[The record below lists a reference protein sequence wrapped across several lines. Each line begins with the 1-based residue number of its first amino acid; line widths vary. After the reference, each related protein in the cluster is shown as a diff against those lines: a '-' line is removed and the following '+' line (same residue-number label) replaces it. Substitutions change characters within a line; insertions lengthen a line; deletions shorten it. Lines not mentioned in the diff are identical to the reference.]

1 MDTEQLM
8 SQALTSLARLNN
20 QADSEEQQIATAQAY
35 ALLAIANEL
44 KKINDRADAEA
55 YSRDLLEGH
64 EF

>member
-1 MDTEQLM
+1 M
-8 SQALTSLARLNN
+8 SQALASLARLNN
-20 QADSEEQQIATAQAY
+20 QADSEELQIATAQAY

>member
-8 SQALTSLARLNN
+8 SQALASLASLQN
-20 QADSEEQQIATAQAY
+20 QPDSKAQQIATAQAY

-64 EF
+64 DF

>member
-1 MDTEQLM
+1 VDTEQLM
-8 SQALTSLARLNN
+8 SQALASLAHLDN
-20 QADSEEQQIATAQAY
+20 QADGKEQQIATAQAY

-64 EF
+64 EL

>member
-8 SQALTSLARLNN
+8 NRALASLDSLPNP
-20 QADSEEQQIATAQAY
+20 ADSNEQQIAAAQAY

-44 KKINDRADAEA
+44 KKINDRAEAEA

-64 EF
+64 DF